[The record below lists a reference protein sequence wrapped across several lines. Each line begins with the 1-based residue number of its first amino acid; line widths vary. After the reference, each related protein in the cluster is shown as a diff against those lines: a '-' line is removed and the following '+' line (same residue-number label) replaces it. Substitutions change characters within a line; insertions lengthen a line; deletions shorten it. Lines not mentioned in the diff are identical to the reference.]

1 MISLPAAFVG
11 RADRSPEWARWLQ
24 ALPRLM
30 ADVVAEWQLEPDG
43 EPMTGETAVV
53 VPVVTASGE
62 RAVVKFGLPHP
73 ESAHEH
79 LALRAW
85 AGDGAVR
92 LLRADPRRGVL
103 LLERAE
109 PGGDLSSVPIL
120 EACEVIAGLYARLHR
135 PALPQLDRLSDH
147 AARWARELAVLRD
160 SHVVP
165 RRFVDQAIGLADGFA
180 TDPATDSALIH
191 TDLHYFNVLAAVREP
206 WLAIDPKPLAGD
218 PAYEI
223 APLLWNRW
231 TEAIATGD
239 VRNAVRERM
248 FTVVDAAGLDEDR
261 VRGWIV
267 VRELVNVLWATTDP
281 AASTDPGWITTATTI
296 VKAVQR

>member
-1 MISLPAAFVG
+1 VISLPAAFVG
-11 RADRSPEWARWLQ
+11 RADRSATWAGWLR

-30 ADVVAEWQLEPDG
+30 ADVTAQWQLEPDG

-62 RAVVKFGLPHP
+62 PAVVKFGLPHP

-103 LLERAE
+103 LLERADAD
-109 PGGDLSSVPIL
+109 GDLSSVPVL
-120 EACEVIAGLYARLHR
+120 EACEVVAGLYARLHR
-135 PALPQLDRLSDH
+135 PALPQLVRLSDH
-147 AARWARELAVLRD
+147 AARWARELAALRE

-165 RRFVDQAIGLADGFA
+165 RRFVDQAIALADGFA
-180 TDPATDSALIH
+180 TDHATDGALIH
-191 TDLHYFNVLAAVREP
+191 TDLHYFNVLAATREP
-206 WLAIDPKPLAGD
+206 WLAIDPKPMAGD

-231 TEAIATGD
+231 TEAVATGD

-248 FTVVDAAGLDEDR
+248 FTVCDAAGLDEDR
-261 VRGWIV
+261 VRACIV
-267 VRELVNVLWATTDP
+267 VRELVNVLWSTTDP
-281 AASTDPGWITTATTI
+281 SATDPGWITTATAI

>member
-11 RADRSPEWARWLQ
+11 RADRSPDWARWLG
-24 ALPRLM
+24 ALPRMM
-30 ADVVAEWQLEPDG
+30 AEVVAEWRLDPDG
-43 EPMTGETAVV
+43 EPMMGETAIV

-62 RAVVKFGLPHP
+62 PAVAKFGLPHP

-85 AGDGAVR
+85 AGAGAVR

-109 PGGDLSSVPIL
+109 DGGDLSSLPVL

-135 PALPQLDRLSDH
+135 PALPQLVRLSDQ

-165 RRFVDQAIGLADGFA
+165 RRFVDQAIGLADAFAGDDA
-180 TDPATDSALIH
+180 TDRALIH
-191 TDLHYFNVLAAVREP
+191 TDLHYFNVLAAAREP
-206 WLAIDPKPLAGD
+206 WLAIDPKPIAGD
-218 PAYEI
+218 PAYEV

-231 TEAIATGD
+231 TEAVATGD
-239 VRNAVRERM
+239 LRNAIRERM

-281 AASTDPGWITTATTI
+281 SARTDPGWITAATAI

>member
-1 MISLPAAFVG
+1 VISLPPDFVARG
-11 RADRSPEWARWLQ
+11 DRNADRARWLQ

-30 ADVVAEWQLEPDG
+30 TDVVAQWQLEPDG
-43 EPMTGETAVV
+43 RPMAGETAIV
-53 VPVVTASGE
+53 VPVLTPSRE
-62 RAVVKFGLPHP
+62 RAVVKFGFPHP

-85 AGDGAVR
+85 AGNGAIR

-109 PGGDLSSVPIL
+109 AGGDLTSVPVL

-135 PALPQLDRLSDH
+135 PAIPQLVRLSDE
-147 AARWARELAVLRD
+147 AARWARELATLRE
-160 SHVVP
+160 SRVVP
-165 RRFVDQAIGLADGFA
+165 RRFVDQAIGLAHGFA
-180 TDPATDSALIH
+180 SDDATDTALIH
-191 TDLHYFNVLAAVREP
+191 TDLHYINVLAAAREP
-206 WLAIDPKPLAGD
+206 WLAIDPKPMAGD

-231 TEAIATGD
+231 TEAVATGD
-239 VRNAVRERM
+239 VRNAVQERM

-261 VRGWIV
+261 VRAWVV

-281 AASTDPGWITTATTI
+281 SAPPDPAWITIATAI

>member
-1 MISLPAAFVG
+1 
-11 RADRSPEWARWLQ
+11 
-24 ALPRLM
+24 M
-30 ADVVAEWQLEPDG
+30 ADVIAQWKLEPDG
-43 EPMTGETAVV
+43 LPMTGGTAVV

-73 ESAHEH
+73 ESADEH

-103 LLERAE
+103 LLERAD
-109 PGGDLSSVPIL
+109 GGRDLSSVPVV
-120 EACEVIAGLYARLHR
+120 EACAVIAGLYSRLHR
-135 PALPQLDRLSDH
+135 PALPQLVRLSDQ
-147 AARWARELAVLRD
+147 AARWARELPALRE
-160 SHVVP
+160 SRVVP
-165 RRFVDQAIGLADGFA
+165 RRFVDQAIGLADGFSM
-180 TDPATDSALIH
+180 DRATDSALIH
-191 TDLHYFNVLAAVREP
+191 TDLHYFNVLAAAREP
-206 WLAIDPKPLAGD
+206 WLAIDPKPMAGD

-231 TEAIATGD
+231 TEAVATGD

-261 VRGWIV
+261 VRGWVV

-281 AASTDPGWITTATTI
+281 SARTDPGWITAATAI